1 MAKLKP
7 PGFTQLSAQKA
18 WALEHYKGMENL
30 FMPSFS
36 PDFKSLDEDGIR
48 HDVRHSIRHGF
59 FSTMLSGIG
68 LRTTEEYKQ
77 LIKIVSEEAKGKLLT
92 GVIISQRDLASD
104 LEMMKYAEEMG
115 CTHLFMSPAMSL
127 LKAKTEEEV
136 YQVYLQRIQATQLPI
151 VLYASFNSV
160 NRMGASVNVFDRL
173 ANLPNVVAIKL
184 TQPMNLAATFYV
196 CERLSD
202 RLLIGPVNLDFL
214 PMLAKHYRVQWSGQW
229 NVEAVQSPEK
239 PYAVEFMNL
248 LNARRFDEA
257 MAVYKQF
264 EPALAA
270 FFELQAPLI
279 TRGGHPWAHMKYFQW
294 CGGGNGGL
302 MRDTHAPVEQVPV
315 LDSAARKLIRDTFI
329 KVGITPVT
337 APEEE
342 FLVGKSAYAR
352 GVRAA
357 DMKETPSYR

>member
-1 MAKLKP
+1 
-7 PGFTQLSAQKA
+7 
-18 WALEHYKGMENL
+18 
-30 FMPSFS
+30 MPSFS
-36 PDFKSLDEDGIR
+36 PDFKSLDEEGIR

-77 LIKIVSEEAKGKLLT
+77 LIKTVIEEAKGKLLT
-92 GVIISQRDLASD
+92 GVIISQRDLEHD
-104 LEMMKYAEEMG
+104 LEMIKYAEEIG
-115 CTHLFMSPAMSL
+115 CTHFFISL
-127 LKAKTEEEV
+127 TPGLIRAKTEEEI
-136 YQVYLQRIQATQLPI
+136 YQAYLQHARATRLPI
-151 VLYASFNSV
+151 VLYANFN
-160 NRMGASVNVFDRL
+160 NFNKMGVSVNVFDRL
-173 ANLPNVVAIKL
+173 ADLPNVVAIKL
-184 TQPMNLAATFYV
+184 TQPMNLATTFHM

-202 RLLIGPVNLDFL
+202 RLLVGPVNLDFI

-248 LNARRFDEA
+248 LNNRRFDEA
-257 MAVYKQF
+257 MAIYSQF
-264 EPALAA
+264 ETALIA
-270 FFELQAPLI
+270 FYELQAPLI

-302 MRDTHAPVEQVPV
+302 MRDTHAPVEQVPI
-315 LDSAARKLIRDTFI
+315 LDDAARRLIKDTFT
-329 KVGITPVT
+329 KVGIIPVT

-342 FLVGKSAYAR
+342 FVVGKAAYAR
-352 GVRAA
+352 GVRSA